1 MGAINDSDVVVV
13 CISTSYLKSV
23 NCEKEI
29 LLAGDWKKTLLP
41 IRLPDVSPWPPIH
54 GMAVHLA
61 GKLYVE
67 IVGGKHTQDH
77 LDQIKGIAEQAVAQ

>member
-1 MGAINDSDVVVV
+1 MGAINDSDVVIV
-13 CISTSYLKSV
+13 CISDAYLKSG

-41 IRLPDVSPWPPIH
+41 LRMPNLPQWPPMH

-61 GKLYVE
+61 GKLYVN
-67 IVGGKHTQDH
+67 VAGGKHTSDH
-77 LDQIKGIAEQAVAQ
+77 VAQIKSVADQAVA